1 MHLLIYIMF
10 YNVLRGLLLIFWKK
24 CFYMT
29 CNMELYCM
37 IYLISPKIALNVHI
51 WWYLLIITI
60 HFSTDSFAKNNN
72 INTLRQYNCLWLIYL
87 NLNGLNKIIIDLL
100 QVNSE
105 TRLVN
110 FLSVKFIVVN
120 KNVDAFTVILYD
132 QQYP

>member
-1 MHLLIYIMF
+1 M
-10 YNVLRGLLLIFWKK
+10 
-24 CFYMT
+24 
-29 CNMELYCM
+29 
-37 IYLISPKIALNVHI
+37 HI
-51 WWYLLIITI
+51 WWYLLIIAI

-120 KNVDAFTVILYD
+120 KNVDAFTMILYD